1 MSSNTSTPGM
11 ELFVRRIDENAKWQP
26 HHTLVRFAG
35 GPDWETEGYRSLTWQ
50 QYADGINKTAHWL
63 DETFGK
69 SVDNDTVAYSGPS
82 DVRYAF
88 LFAASVKTGRKFLVP
103 DGRFMKDG
111 LDALLKSSNCKIWLY
126 SEGGAFSPEPEL
138 AASGIH
144 VEQFQTLDWCL
155 SAQGTEP
162 YVYQKTYE
170 EAKDDE
176 ILIIHTGGT
185 TGAPKPIFMNNGFW
199 AAGCSSAG
207 LARRHW
213 PRGISTDSFYGRYLI
228 LAIPMRLQPGL
239 VLINMFAV
247 FSGTCVIQP
256 PPDVVGLPP
265 DIFQKLLR
273 LNKVDGLTGF
283 PFTIVDLY
291 NNEETRE
298 LLKSLEF
305 ITYLGSAL
313 DRVVGNALCEHTRLN
328 SVMGA
333 TESGGR
339 FSLHPIDRK
348 LWYSFQFIPEHHVRL
363 VKLEGSGEALGD
375 GDDSDVYQMFIDRPP
390 DGGPSIHQCAFWNYK
405 MFKDFET
412 IDTKELWRPVQD
424 SDGSTRWESVA
435 RTDDWTKLIWMAKF
449 HAQDIETK
457 VARYPG
463 IKHVMVGGAGR
474 IAPYVLIE
482 VKDELLDKN
491 HEELLDDIYEK
502 TITVFL
508 TSKSKPIKLTVKQL
522 VLRREVEKD
531 YKEEIEGVYKR
542 LEVGSNQ
549 TAVKLCV
556 DPKAYKFPAKA
567 ELAARTAIDVKNVML
582 WVLPN
587 ADEWG
592 EEKFASSSCE
602 GVTTLVMSDVEV

>member
-1 MSSNTSTPGM
+1 MSFNTSTPGM
-11 ELFVRRIDENAKWQP
+11 ELFVRKIDENAKWQP

-63 DETFGK
+63 DKTFGK
-69 SVDNDTVAYSGPS
+69 SVDNETVAYSGPS

-111 LDALLKSSNCKIWLY
+111 LDALLESSNCKIWLY
-126 SEGGAFSPEPEL
+126 DEGGAFSPGPEL
-138 AASGIH
+138 EASGID
-144 VEQFQTLDWCL
+144 VEQFQSLDWCL
-155 SAQGTEP
+155 TAQGTEP
-162 YVYQKTYE
+162 YAYDKTYE

-185 TGAPKPIFMNNGFW
+185 TGAPKPIFMNN
-199 AAGCSSAG
+199 
-207 LARRHW
+207 
-213 PRGISTDSFYGRYLI
+213 
-228 LAIPMRLQPGL
+228 
-239 VLINMFAV
+239 
-247 FSGTCVIQP
+247 
-256 PPDVVGLPP
+256 DVVGLPP
-265 DIFQKLLR
+265 AIFQKLLR
-273 LNKVDGLTGF
+273 LNKVDGLMGF

-298 LLKSLEF
+298 SLKSLEF

-313 DRVVGNALCEHTRLN
+313 DRVVGNALCQHTRLN

-339 FSLHPIDRK
+339 FSLHPMDRK

-390 DGGPSIHQCAFWNYK
+390 DGGPSIYQCAFWNYK
-405 MFKDFET
+405 MFQNVET
-412 IDTKELWRPVQD
+412 IDTKELWRPVKD
-424 SDGSTRWESVA
+424 IDGSTRWESVA
-435 RTDDWTKLIWMAKF
+435 RTDDWTKLVWMAKF

-457 VARYPG
+457 VSRYPG
-463 IKHVMVGGAGR
+463 VKHVMVGGAGR

-482 VKDELLDKN
+482 VKDELLGRD
-491 HEELLDDIYEK
+491 HDELLDDIYEK
-502 TITVFL
+502 TIVTHNEVSAKAVAIPRQTVFL
-508 TSKSKPIKLTVKQL
+508 ASKGKPIKLTVKQL

-531 YKEEIEGVYKR
+531 YKEEIEDVYHR
-542 LEVGSNQ
+542 LEIVSNQ
-549 TAVKLCV
+549 TA
-556 DPKAYKFPAKA
+556 
-567 ELAARTAIDVKNVML
+567 
-582 WVLPN
+582 
-587 ADEWG
+587 G
-592 EEKFASSSCE
+592 EKF
-602 GVTTLVMSDVEV
+602 VQNMN

>member
-1 MSSNTSTPGM
+1 MSSNTNTPGM

-26 HHTLVRFAG
+26 HHALVRFAG

-63 DETFGK
+63 DKTFGK
-69 SVDNDTVAYSGPS
+69 SVNNDTVAYSGPS

-88 LFAASVKTGRKFLVP
+88 LFAASVKTGRKLLVP

-111 LDALLKSSNCKIWLY
+111 LDALLESSNCKIWLY

-144 VEQFQTLDWCL
+144 VEQFQSLEWCL

-162 YVYQKTYE
+162 YAYEKTYE
-170 EAKDDE
+170 QAKDDE

-213 PRGISTDSFYGRYLI
+213 PRGISTDSFYGRSLI

-265 DIFQKLLR
+265 AIFQKLLR
-273 LNKVDGLTGF
+273 LNKVDGLMGF

-291 NNEETRE
+291 NNEEARE
-298 LLKSLEF
+298 SLKSLEF

-313 DRVVGNALCEHTRLN
+313 DRVVGDALCEHTRLN

-390 DGGPSIHQCAFWNYK
+390 DGGPSIYQCAFWNYK
-405 MFKDFET
+405 MFKDVET
-412 IDTKELWRPVQD
+412 IDTKELWRPVKD

-463 IKHVMVGGAGR
+463 VKHVMVGGAGR

-482 VKDELLDKN
+482 VKEDLLERN

-502 TITVFL
+502 TIVGHNEISAKAVAIPRQTVFL
-508 TSKSKPIKLTVKQL
+508 ASKEKPIKLTVKQL

-531 YKEEIEGVYKR
+531 YKEEIEDVYKT
-542 LEVGSNQ
+542 LEAASNQ
-549 TAVKLCV
+549 TAGEKWVVKRS
-556 DPKAYKFPAKA
+556 F
-567 ELAARTAIDVKNVML
+567 
-582 WVLPN
+582 
-587 ADEWG
+587 
-592 EEKFASSSCE
+592 
-602 GVTTLVMSDVEV
+602 

>member
-1 MSSNTSTPGM
+1 MQGAARASNDFVQIDGLDTVLYHITLSLSLSIQHLTVPASFIMRSESNTPGM
-11 ELFVRRIDENAKWQP
+11 ELFVRKIDENAKWQP
-26 HHTLVRFAG
+26 QHTLVRFAS

-50 QYADGINKTAHWL
+50 QYADGINATAHWL

-88 LFAASVKTGRKFLVP
+88 LFAASVKTGRKVDPHIHKHVSKIFHSMLTSFLVP

-111 LDALLKSSNCKIWLY
+111 LDALLESSNCKIWLY
-126 SEGGAFSPEPEL
+126 SEGGPFNPEPEL
-138 AASGIH
+138 AASG
-144 VEQFQTLDWCL
+144 VRVQQFKSLDWCL
-155 SAQGTEP
+155 SADGAKP
-162 YVYQKTYE
+162 YPYEKTYE

-185 TGAPKPIFMNNGFW
+185 T
-199 AAGCSSAG
+199 
-207 LARRHW
+207 
-213 PRGISTDSFYGRYLI
+213 DSFHGRSVI

-239 VLINMFAV
+239 VMIDMFAV

-265 DIFQKLLR
+265 DVFQKMLR
-273 LNKVDGLTGF
+273 LNKVDGLMGF

-291 NNEETRE
+291 NNEQTRE
-298 LLKSLEF
+298 SLKSLEF

-313 DRVVGNALCEHTRLN
+313 DRVVGDALCEHTRLN

-363 VKLEGSGEALGD
+363 VQLEGSGAALGD
-375 GDDSDVYQMFIDRPP
+375 GDDADVYQMFIDRPP
-390 DGGPSIHQCAFWNYK
+390 GGGPSIYQCAFWNYR
-405 MFKDFET
+405 MFKDVES
-412 IDTKELWRPVQD
+412 IDTKELWKPVKD
-424 SDGSTRWESVA
+424 VDGSTRWESVA

-457 VARYPG
+457 VVRYPG
-463 IKHVMVGGAGR
+463 VRHVMVGGAGR

-482 VKDELLDKN
+482 VNDELLERDS
-491 HEELLDDIYEK
+491 EELLDDIYEK
-502 TITVFL
+502 AIVAHNEVSANAVAIPRQTLFL
-508 TSKSKPIKLTVKQL
+508 ASKAKPIKLTVKQL

-531 YKEEIEGVYKR
+531 YKEEIDAVYKK
-542 LEVGSNQ
+542 LESETSQ
-549 TAVKLCV
+549 TASERFV
-556 DPKAYKFPAKA
+556 
-567 ELAARTAIDVKNVML
+567 RNM
-582 WVLPN
+582 N
-587 ADEWG
+587 
-592 EEKFASSSCE
+592 
-602 GVTTLVMSDVEV
+602 